1 VTSSTGAEPAPVARL
16 ASFAVY
22 AAGPIAILAI
32 LWLHTRGLLADTP
45 AWFLVV
51 AILGTGVV
59 NLLSSIWLA
68 GGPESAVRL
77 QVRVIGSVLSTGLII
92 YAAGWGSV
100 LVIAYALSAVE
111 LVRTAGSRTVVPT
124 MWWSAVVILTGELAV
139 ALDLAPSMIDPQLG
153 HAVALF
159 GGFCLLVVVDVLGRS
174 ARAAE
179 QAEERVRERGEH
191 FESLVERAADIIG
204 VISAEGTVRSVSPA
218 VEAMLG
224 YTPDEVEGR
233 PISGFLHPQQQEH
246 MPPMLRSVLDRRGE
260 ATEIEIRLVHRDG
273 SDRIVW
279 ATLTSPTEQWGDEI
293 IVNLHDLTTQR
304 RLEQRLRHDARHDP
318 LTGLLNRTAFG
329 EVLERVGANAA
340 RHGTAV
346 GMLFVDLDGFKEVN
360 DRFGHD
366 TGDRVL
372 VQTAERLTA
381 ALRQDEALA
390 RLGGDEFAVLLHPVE
405 GVDAAIDVAERILE
419 VVGRP
424 LEGLPPDVRVGASI
438 GIALRSHEGIEMST
452 LMRQADEA
460 MYTAKRNGRARW
472 EVSLVDQAG

>member
-1 VTSSTGAEPAPVARL
+1 MTSPTGAEPAPVARL

-22 AAGPIAILAI
+22 AAGPIAVLAV

-51 AILGTGVV
+51 TILGTGVV
-59 NLLSSIWLA
+59 NLLSSVWLA
-68 GGPESAVRL
+68 RGPESAVRL
-77 QVRVIGSVLSTGLII
+77 QVRVIGSVLSTGLVI

-124 MWWSAVVILTGELAV
+124 MWWSAVAILTGELAV
-139 ALDLAPSMIDPQLG
+139 AMGIAPSMIDPELG

-179 QAEERVRERGEH
+179 EAEERVRERGEH

-204 VISAEGTVRSVSPA
+204 VISAEGTVHSVSPA

-224 YTPDEVEGR
+224 YTPEEVEGR
-233 PISGFLHPQQQEH
+233 PISRFLHPQQQEH
-246 MPPMLRSVLDRRGE
+246 MPPTLRSVLARRGE
-260 ATEIEIRLVHRDG
+260 AIEIEIRLVHRDG

-293 IVNLHDLTTQR
+293 VVNLHDLTTQR

-329 EVLERVGANAA
+329 EVLERAGAHAA

-372 VQTAERLTA
+372 VQTAERLAA
-381 ALRQDEALA
+381 ALRRDEALA

-405 GVDAAIDVAERILE
+405 GVDAAIEVAERILE

-424 LEGLPPDVRVGASI
+424 LDGLPPDVRVGASI